1 MVHRTISHLLS
12 NYGMAIVLLL
22 LCIYYS
28 WATLQRQDLSAEKA
42 ADAIAKQISSTEA
55 KSPPLVVAGVS
66 PEEIKFVE
74 TLRQKVPV
82 ARIEHDPPSVRTA
95 LEQMIAAGQ
104 APTLIVCSEETA
116 KWVPNVIARFSN
128 LQNTRIITPGAS
140 LWPTFLQKDNLL
152 NVANQIVVIAVMAV
166 GMTMAIITG
175 GIDLSV
181 GSLVALSAVVTG
193 LLIRDHAGGVAAGPM
208 ALLTCS
214 LAGIFTAGLVGAFS
228 GAMVTFFRVPPFI
241 ATLGMMQV
249 TSGLAY
255 IFSAGQSIYDIPQS
269 FTWLGRGVTFLGI
282 PNAVILMIIL
292 FAIAHVIM
300 SRTKL
305 GRYIYAVGGNSEAAR
320 LSGVRVS
327 AVRMT
332 VYIISAMAAGLGGVI
347 LASQLKSSSPTYG
360 QGYELYVIAAIVVVG
375 TSLSGG
381 EGRILGTLIGALII
395 AVIQN
400 GMNLTGVESYRQKVV
415 LGLVILGAVLL
426 DKLKR
431 RPWKLPRFLRRVD
444 STNPIKEPDA
454 TIS

>member
-1 MVHRTISHLLS
+1 MTNRTLSHLLS

-28 WATLQRQDLSAEKA
+28 WATLQRQDLSGEKA
-42 ADAIAKQISSTEA
+42 ADAVARKLSSSEA
-55 KSPPLVVAGVS
+55 KSLPLVVAGVS
-66 PEEIKFVE
+66 PQETTFVDA
-74 TLRQKVPV
+74 LRQKIPIN
-82 ARIEHDPPSVRTA
+82 RIEHDPPSVRAA

-104 APTLIVCSEETA
+104 APTMIVCTDQTA
-116 KWVPNVIARFSN
+116 KWLPNVNARFPT

-152 NVANQIVVIAVMAV
+152 NIANQIVVIAIIAV
-166 GMTMAIITG
+166 GMTMVIITG

-193 LLIRDHAGGVAAGPM
+193 LLIRDHAGGASAGTL

-214 LAGIFTAGLVGAFS
+214 IAAILAAGLVGAFS
-228 GAMVTFFRVPPFI
+228 GAMITFFRVPPFI

-249 TSGLAY
+249 ASGLAY
-255 IFSAGQSIYDIPQS
+255 IFSAGQSISDIPQS
-269 FTWLGRGVTFLGI
+269 FTALSRNGI
-282 PNAVILMIIL
+282 LILVIAYLVV
-292 FAIAHVIM
+292 HVIM

-320 LSGVRVS
+320 LSGVRVG
-327 AVRMT
+327 AILMT
-332 VYIISAMAAGLGGVI
+332 VYIVSGMVAGLGGVI

-360 QGYELYVIAAIVVVG
+360 QAYELYVIAAVVVG
-375 TSLSGG
+375 GASLSGG
-381 EGRILGTLIGALII
+381 QGRILGTLIGALIM

-426 DKLKR
+426 DTLKK
-431 RPWKLPRFLRRVD
+431 RPWKLPRWLHPVD
-444 STNPIKEPDA
+444 SSKPIKESNAP
-454 TIS
+454 IS